1 MVIIL
6 RGDFL
11 VEDKSITR
19 PAILILGHGH
29 FASGLLSAVEEI
41 MGEVPDLSALDLDLN
56 DKSSRDAI
64 LRAVENCDRGGGV
77 IVFVD
82 LFGGSPSNLAISL
95 LKPGSVEIL
104 CGVNLPMVLRAIQLR
119 DKVGLSELVEDL
131 LRSGREQIVD
141 PSRLLSVP
149 RR

>member
-1 MVIIL
+1 
-6 RGDFL
+6 
-11 VEDKSITR
+11 
-19 PAILILGHGH
+19 
-29 FASGLLSAVEEI
+29 VEEI